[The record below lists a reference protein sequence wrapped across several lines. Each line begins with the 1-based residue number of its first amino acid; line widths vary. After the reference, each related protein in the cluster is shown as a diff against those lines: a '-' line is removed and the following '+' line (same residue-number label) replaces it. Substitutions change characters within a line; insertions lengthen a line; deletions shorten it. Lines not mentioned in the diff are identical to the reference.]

1 MRNISTRIDRLE
13 AGIPADLWKREVL
26 ALLRAGAFT
35 WAEVEPELDILA
47 DNMLSYIVANASPEE
62 ARRLVWDAVAM
73 RND

>member
-1 MRNISTRIDRLE
+1 MHSMSARIDKLE
-13 AGIPADLWKREVL
+13 AGVPADLWKREVL

-62 ARRLVWDAVAM
+62 ARRLVGEDAVK
-73 RND
+73 RHI